1 MMAVKSTDAEVQRV
15 IWHSRR
21 GMLELDLA
29 LGPFAKQ
36 AYAQLS
42 AEDQG
47 MYRKLLAEEDTDLFQ
62 WVLSAAKP
70 ADPELAHII
79 EKILDYAKVNKP
91 AS

>member
-1 MMAVKSTDAEVQRV
+1 MAVKSTDAEVQRV
-15 IWHSRR
+15 MWHSRR

-36 AYAQLS
+36 EYAQLT
-42 AEDQG
+42 AEDQA

-62 WVLSAAKP
+62 WVLGASKP
-70 ADPELAHII
+70 SDPELALIMQ
-79 EKILDYAKVNKP
+79 KILDYAKANKP